1 MTQNQLLKALNL
13 HDEIEESKKR
23 LGHVNDFE
31 HRIPEVCA
39 RGICI
44 NNGLNFDT
52 VIVPREEEIKA
63 LLVTMRNR
71 LENRIAELE
80 KEFAEL

>member
-1 MTQNQLLKALNL
+1 MTNEQLEVAKTIQAK
-13 HDEIEESKKR
+13 IERCNADLER
-23 LGHVNDFE
+23 VCNFE
-31 HRIPEVCA
+31 LRIPEVCV

-44 NNGLNFDT
+44 HNGVNNDT
-52 VIVPREEEIKA
+52 YIMPSKEEINA

-71 LENRIAELE
+71 LENRIADLE